1 MLENDTELDQEE
13 LELTEDDTDDEAE
26 DKEEDETPKETEET
40 EDAEPAED
48 AESEEDKEEGD
59 KPNQNQKVEKRI
71 NSLTA
76 KLKAKDEELAEARD
90 RISELERNT
99 EEEKQ
104 DVLNQLPAINYN
116 GKSIYDLT
124 NDEFIEAVETCYSR
138 DDLTKEE
145 KAQFV
150 REAKEARKRYL
161 EKIQPIFAE
170 EMQNIK
176 EAEVVW
182 QTEWGE
188 VQREFLEMYPTIQ
201 EEIGN
206 ISEFM
211 QDEFRKRPLL
221 VKRLKKGTVEKFK
234 YTLDVLKRLGID
246 KKLDKEEYA
255 KDTAPGMTAG
265 KGKASP
271 SKSKTPTFTRAQIAK
286 MSVAEFERN
295 EKAIDA
301 AQKAGRI
308 R

>member
-1 MLENDTELDQEE
+1 MPEKETELEQDE
-13 LELTEDDTDDEAE
+13 LELTEDDSDDEAVE
-26 DKEEDETPKETEET
+26 KEEDETPKEAEEP
-40 EDAEPAED
+40 EEAEPAEE
-48 AESEEDKEEGD
+48 AESDEDKEEGD

-90 RISELERNT
+90 RITELEKNT

-104 DVLNQLPAINYN
+104 DVLSQLPAINYN

-145 KAQFV
+145 KANFV

-170 EMQNIK
+170 EAQIFQ
-176 EAEVVW
+176 EANKVW
-182 QTEWGE
+182 QEEWSE
-188 VQREFLEMYPTIQ
+188 VQREFVEMYPDIQ
-201 EEIGN
+201 KEVGRIT
-206 ISEFM
+206 EFM
-211 QDEFRKRPLL
+211 QAEFQKRPLL

-234 YTLDVLKRLGID
+234 YTLDVLKKLGID
-246 KKLDKEEYA
+246 KQLEKEEYA
-255 KDTAPGMTAG
+255 KDAAPGMTAG

-271 SKSKTPTFTRAQIAK
+271 SKSKTPSFTRAQIAK
-286 MSVAEFERN
+286 MSVTEFERN

-301 AQKAGRI
+301 AHKAGRI